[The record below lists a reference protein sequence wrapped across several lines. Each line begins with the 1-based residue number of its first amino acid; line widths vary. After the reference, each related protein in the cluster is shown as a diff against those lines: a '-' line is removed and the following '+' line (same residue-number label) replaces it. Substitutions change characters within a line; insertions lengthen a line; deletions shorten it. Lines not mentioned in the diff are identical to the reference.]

1 MEYLDIYRRRL
12 NRYGLDYQSRIQ
24 GQRERDFDNYL
35 LKSIYRVDFWYDNIY
50 TPATL
55 ERYKQDYTETS
66 CYLLTRRDVE
76 IPNGT
81 VLTIESQDGKQ
92 QQWMVW
98 WLEHTEAGG
107 YNRYVVL
114 RMTHLLAWRDQNG
127 EAHEQWA
134 YFSGPG
140 TSAISDTLKSA
151 SGEAIYKENNNLH
164 LFITSYNKSLQR
176 DLYFENMQSETLQG
190 YTVSEVDFT
199 STPGVAYVSV
209 DPTYIRDDTSTIIKE
224 GTGNSMEWI
233 WLNGGTNR

>member
-1 MEYLDIYRRRL
+1 MEYLEIYRRRL

-24 GQRERDFDNYL
+24 GQRESDFDNYL

-50 TPATL
+50 IPATL

-92 QQWMVW
+92 QKWMIW
-98 WLEHTEAGG
+98 WLEHIEASG

-114 RMTHLLAWRDQNG
+114 RMTHLLTWRDQDG
-127 EAHEQWA
+127 EAYEQWA

-140 TSAISDTLKSA
+140 TSTISDTLKSA

-176 DLYFENMQSETLQG
+176 DLYFENQQAETLQG
-190 YTVSEVDFT
+190 YTISEVDFT

-209 DPTYIRDDTSTIIKE
+209 DPTYIRDDTSTIVKE

>member
-50 TPATL
+50 IPATL

-66 CYLLTRRDVE
+66 CYLLTRRNVE

-98 WLEHTEAGG
+98 WLEHIEASG

-114 RMTHLLAWRDQNG
+114 RMTHLLTWRDQDG

-140 TSAISDTLKSA
+140 TSTISDTLKSA

-176 DLYFENMQSETLQG
+176 DLYFENQQTETLQG
-190 YTVSEVDFT
+190 YTISEVDFT

-209 DPTYIRDDTSTIIKE
+209 DPTYIRDDTSTIVKE

>member
-24 GQRERDFDNYL
+24 GQRERDFDNYW

-50 TPATL
+50 IPATL

-98 WLEHTEAGG
+98 WLEHIEASG

-114 RMTHLLAWRDQNG
+114 RMTHLLTWRDQDG
-127 EAHEQWA
+127 RAHEQWA

-140 TSAISDTLKSA
+140 TSTISDTLKSA
-151 SGEAIYKENNNLH
+151 SGEAIYKENNNLY
-164 LFITSYNKSLQR
+164 LFITSYNKTLCR
-176 DLYFENMQSETLQG
+176 DTYFENRQEETNSG
-190 YTVSEVDFT
+190 YVISDVDFT

-209 DPTYIRDDTSTIIKE
+209 DPSYIRNETRSAELGK
-224 GTGNSMEWI
+224 TGNSAQNDWFS
-233 WLNGGTNR
+233 GGGK

>member
-35 LKSIYRVDFWYDNIY
+35 LKSIYRVDFWYNNIY
-50 TPATL
+50 IPATL

-92 QQWMVW
+92 QQWMIW
-98 WLEHTEAGG
+98 WLEHVEASG

-114 RMTHLLAWRDQNG
+114 RMTHLLTWRDQDG
-127 EAHEQWA
+127 KAHEQWA

-140 TSAISDTLKSA
+140 TSTISDTLKSA
-151 SGEAIYKENNNLH
+151 SGEAVYKENNNLY
-164 LFITSYNKSLQR
+164 LFITSYNKTLCR
-176 DLYFENMQSETLQG
+176 DTYFENQQEETNSG
-190 YTVSEVDFT
+190 YVISDVDFT

-209 DPTYIRDDTSTIIKE
+209 DPSYVRNETHSAELEKN
-224 GTGNSMEWI
+224 GNSAQSDWF
-233 WLNGGTNR
+233 NGGGN